1 MPCHPDRVRRHYPK
15 DPVPVVVPPLD
26 RGWWSRP
33 SDVAAEQLQRRSDE
47 LTQRRWDARYD
58 DGITANV
65 IEGDH
70 L

>member
-1 MPCHPDRVRRHYPK
+1 MPCHPDRVRRHYQAPRPAVLF
-15 DPVPVVVPPLD
+15 PVL
-26 RGWWSRP
+26 GWWSRP